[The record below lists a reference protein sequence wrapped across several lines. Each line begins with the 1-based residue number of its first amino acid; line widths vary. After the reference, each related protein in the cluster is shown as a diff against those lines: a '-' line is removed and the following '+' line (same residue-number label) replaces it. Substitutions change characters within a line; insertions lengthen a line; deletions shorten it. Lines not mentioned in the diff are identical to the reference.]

1 MKNTK
6 RILCALLCV
15 IFAVAIVGAVS
26 IFAAE
31 EETIEPGSKGEIQVW
46 LIAGQSNAVG
56 YGEEVP
62 EDGRID
68 SRFTEGF
75 ENVIIYGRL
84 APNSRDEMVQAF
96 EGVKVGQGK
105 DSNSVGAE
113 VGIAS
118 ALGNSGENHAVI
130 KFAVGATKL
139 HPTNASTWTSPS
151 YIEAVQND
159 DDTTN
164 DINAK
169 WTNVGAY
176 YEEFMQTLTDGLAL
190 LVADGYTPVI
200 RGLWWMQGEA
210 ETTLDA
216 DWAPEY
222 EKLLTYLV
230 DDMRKDIAEI
240 AGDPSINDAE
250 NPMPF
255 VIGKINRNPD
265 RTEEAQQAKVDMV
278 NAAQEA
284 VAARRAKVS
293 VVNAHNA
300 YKYYQYDSWHYNTET
315 QMYLGEQFVSEVLK
329 YENKY
334 LVYADGRYVAINTGM
349 YTVGESVTVEFKTA
363 EGYEINSVTMQ
374 IGNGEAVAVELTD
387 GKYVIDSMPAAS
399 VRFVTNVS
407 ADDVVTEYGTI
418 PGEYRDAHDYPFAIF
433 NANGEFVGAD
443 NKFTTGAI
451 AQAAL
456 AGDGAVLLVRRDVD
470 MSKGEANGA
479 SNLSKLNGSMTVDLG
494 GNVISMGSTSG
505 GFDGL
510 IKAEAHKLGYV
521 TNVTVK
527 NGTIL
532 LGEDPIVRFS
542 GANDEERTSAEYV
555 AGYTTNPQKFTIT
568 FDGLKI
574 ALDPRH
580 SDNTNTLVYTYEN
593 LSGNHPN
600 IADNTLIVKDCDIDL
615 SGTTGANLFRTGN
628 IAVKFELLGGSV
640 KVSDPSLIK
649 WADGAQTTLN
659 CGVGTD
665 GEYTKLVTSADAAY
679 RKVSFKSLDG
689 ANMGFDYVATEGDSK
704 TYQLALGTVS
714 AYGLI
719 PEQWASASSY
729 PWVVFDTNGKCVLG
743 TALWSHL
750 TNPSATSVASNTGD
764 GSVVLLRANYK
775 MSSKSNAT
783 NAQASMSRHNGT
795 ITIDL
800 NQYSVTVDTSMDA
813 FIKGEA
819 NKLGYTTNIVMKNG
833 KVVIANTKSLVRFSA
848 AGGNE
853 NRTNAAYLEGCA
865 DNPQTFNIT
874 LENLDISVASSVS
887 TPATG
892 MLLNASIASAE
903 GLKFNTNF
911 IIKDCDVDYGT
922 ATPAKLFNTITV
934 SIKPKVTLIGS
945 TIKANDLSSFVY
957 TASPNVTFGVSQ
969 NEDAKYVQLIVGN
982 ENAIPA
988 ATPNDINY
996 SAVKDLA
1003 YKLIG
1008 TDDGY
1013 NIYELQSPTLTTPYG
1028 TINAKYYSATTYP
1041 WVVFDK
1047 DGKCVSGTKLFT
1059 TTAAAAACEA
1069 GDGAVIY
1076 LRRDTNFDTDKQSGG
1091 TQSIS
1096 KINGTINID
1105 LGGHTVTMGNGG
1117 GADAFIRCEV
1127 YGLGYT
1133 TYINMTNGNIVA
1145 GKDPIVRFSAID
1157 TRWPNVLDGDGNVV
1171 TTYDNNTD
1179 PANVHNFYVTLDG
1192 LNITVD
1198 ADSAMQSSYVISY
1211 GAATTGK
1218 TIKLTNNNVTVKN
1231 CNIDLTNSVSTA
1243 HIFSAPKTI
1252 CANATLIG
1260 GTVTFG
1266 EKNVSLADGLY
1277 GDFKLGKDDN
1287 GNYTVFKFLK
1297 NDATVITNEF
1307 ATVEGTKVV
1316 LSKTGYDED
1325 YNILKPLPVE
1335 VANINYSPKMSITLS
1350 NAFIMNVYVPVAGTQ
1365 KFTFGGVTYENL
1377 DPNGENV
1384 VTLSDGKD
1392 YYLVSVALGSSEAA
1406 KEVKL
1411 TAFVDL
1417 GNSIANATFTFSIPK
1432 YAAKLLA
1439 DNNAT
1444 DVEKALVKN
1453 VLAYVKEAYNYA
1465 GFAEDNSAD
1474 EIARVTALIDSIIGD
1489 YAGTP
1494 TESGANADNNGGVV
1508 TAVTLNLDA
1517 TPSIRFYTTNTSL
1530 ALYANGRKLNTVSGT
1545 DSYGTYAQLDVYAY
1559 ALAETITFGNGGSYH
1574 ISSYVAGAGENEK
1587 ALANAFVKYVES
1599 AAAYRNEVIGK

>member
-75 ENVIIYGRL
+75 ENVIAYGRL
-84 APNSRDEMVQAF
+84 AASSRDEILQEF
-96 EGVKVGQGK
+96 EGVKVGMGK
-105 DSNSVGAE
+105 DSKSTGAE
-113 VGIAS
+113 LGIAS

-130 KFAVGATKL
+130 KYAVGGTKL
-139 HPTNASTWTSPS
+139 HPFNGTTWTSPS

-159 DDTTN
+159 DDPTN
-164 DINAK
+164 DINSK
-169 WTNVGAY
+169 WTKVGDY
-176 YEEFMQTLTDGLAL
+176 YEEFMKTLTDGLAL
-190 LVADGYTPVI
+190 LVADGYTPII

-230 DDMRKDIAEI
+230 DDMRADIAEI
-240 AGDPSINDAE
+240 AGDPSINDSE

-255 VIGKINRNPD
+255 VIGKINRNPNN
-265 RTEEAQQAKVDMV
+265 TEAAQQEKVDIV
-278 NAAQEA
+278 NAAQQA
-284 VAARRAKVS
+284 VAAKRARVS
-293 VVNAHNA
+293 VVDAHNA

-315 QMYLGEQFVSEVLK
+315 QMYLGEQFVAEVLK
-329 YENKY
+329 YENKH
-334 LVYADGRYVAINTGM
+334 LVYADGRYALINTGM
-349 YTVGESVTVEFKTA
+349 YTAGESVTVEFKSV

-387 GKYVIDSMPAAS
+387 GKYVIDSMPAAN
-399 VRFVTNVS
+399 VRFVINAS
-407 ADDVVTEYGTI
+407 ADDVITEYGTI
-418 PGEYRDAHDYPFAIF
+418 PGAYFDAKDYPYAIF
-433 NANGEFVGAD
+433 NSNGEFVGAD
-443 NKFTTGAI
+443 NKFTTGAV
-451 AQAAL
+451 AQAA
-456 AGDGAVLLVRRDVD
+456 ATGDGAVILVRRDVD

-479 SNLSKLNGSMTVDLG
+479 SNLSNLNGTLTVDLG
-494 GNVISMGSTSG
+494 GNVISMGTTSA

-521 TNVTVK
+521 TNVVMK

-555 AGYTTNPQKFTIT
+555 AGYASNPQKFTIT
-568 FDGLKI
+568 FDGLTI
-574 ALDPRH
+574 GRDPRH
-580 SDNTNTLVYTYEN
+580 SDNTNTLVYTHEN
-593 LSGNHPN
+593 LTGNHPN
-600 IADNTLIVKDCDIDL
+600 LADNTLIVKDCDIDL
-615 SGTTGANLFRTGN
+615 SGATAATLFRTGN
-628 IAVKFELLGGSV
+628 IAVKFELLGGSI
-640 KVSDPSLIK
+640 KASDPSVIK
-649 WADGAQTTLN
+649 WVEGPYTTLN

-689 ANMGFDYVATEGDSK
+689 KSMGFDYVSTEGDSK

-922 ATPAKLFNTITV
+922 ATPAKLFNTVTV

-945 TIKANDLSSFVY
+945 TIKANDLSSFTY

-1091 TQSIS
+1091 TQSMT
-1096 KINGTINID
+1096 KIDGTINID
-1105 LGGHTVTMGNGG
+1105 LNNFTITMGNGG
-1117 GADAFIRCEV
+1117 NADALIRCEAFAS
-1127 YGLGYT
+1127 GYT
-1133 TYINMTNGNIVA
+1133 TNIIVKNGKIVA
-1145 GKDPIVRFSAID
+1145 GVDPLVRFSAIN
-1157 TRWPNVLDGDGNVV
+1157 TRWPEG
-1171 TTYDNNTD
+1171 YDTNTD
-1179 PANVHNFYVTLDG
+1179 PAKVHNFYVTFEGLD
-1192 LNITVD
+1192 ISVD
-1198 ADSAMQSSYVISY
+1198 ESADMQGSYVIMF
-1211 GAATTGK
+1211 GAPTPGYS
-1218 TIKLTNNNVTVKN
+1218 IKLTNNNVTVKN
-1231 CNIDLTNSVSTA
+1231 CNIDLTNSVKTT
-1243 HIFSAPKTI
+1243 HIFGSPSTI
-1252 CANATLIG
+1252 RANGYLVG
-1260 GTVTFG
+1260 GSITFG
-1266 EKNVSLADGLY
+1266 DNKPSVSGIFGETFYVDKNES
-1277 GDFKLGKDDN
+1277 
-1287 GNYTVFKFLK
+1287 GNYTVFNYAKGDSAHTTEFK
-1297 NDATVITNEF
+1297 TVDG
-1307 ATVEGTKVV
+1307 AKVV
-1316 LSKTGYDED
+1316 LAKISENAETSVYSFVDASAKS
-1325 YNILKPLPVE
+1325 
-1335 VANINYSPKMSITLS
+1335 YSPKMSITLA
-1350 NAFIMNVYVPVAGTQ
+1350 NAFIMNVYVPVANTQ

-1384 VTLSDGKD
+1384 ITLSDGNA
-1392 YYLVSVALGSSEAA
+1392 YYLVALPLGSSEAA

-1411 TAFVDL
+1411 TASVDL

-1439 DNNAT
+1439 DDDAT
-1444 DVEKALVKN
+1444 ETEQTLVMDVLV
-1453 VLAYVKEAYNYA
+1453 YVKEAYNYV
-1465 GFAEDNSAD
+1465 GFAEDNSAE
-1474 EIARVTALIDSIIGD
+1474 EIARVNALIDSIIGD
-1489 YAGTP
+1489 YVGTP

-1508 TAVTLNLDA
+1508 TAVTLNLDS

-1545 DSYGTYAQLDVYAY
+1545 DSNGTYVELDVYAY
-1559 ALAETITFGNGGSYH
+1559 ALAETITFGDGGSYH
-1574 ISSYVAGAGENEK
+1574 ISSFAHGAGENEK

>member
-1 MKNTK
+1 MKRTK
-6 RILCALLCV
+6 RILVAALCV
-15 IFAVAIVGAVS
+15 IFAVAMIGAVS

-31 EETIEPGSKGEIQVW
+31 EGTVEPGSKGEIQVW

-56 YGEEVP
+56 YGEEIP
-62 EDGRID
+62 EDGRLD
-68 SRFTEGF
+68 PRFTEGF
-75 ENVIIYGRL
+75 ENVIAYGRL
-84 APNSRDEMVQAF
+84 APNSRDEIVQAF
-96 EGVKVGQGK
+96 EGVKVGMGK
-105 DSNSVGAE
+105 DANSTGAE
-113 VGIAS
+113 IGIAS

-130 KFAVGATKL
+130 KYAVGGTKL
-139 HPTNASTWTSPS
+139 HPFNGTTWTSPS

-159 DDTTN
+159 DDPTN
-164 DINAK
+164 DINSK
-169 WTNVGAY
+169 WTKVGDY

-190 LVADGYTPVI
+190 LVAEGYTPVI

-210 ETTLDA
+210 ETTVDNN
-216 DWAPEY
+216 WAPEY

-230 DDMRKDIAEI
+230 DDMRNDIAEI
-240 AGDPSINDAE
+240 SGDPSINDAE

-255 VIGKINRNPD
+255 VIGKINRNPAY
-265 RTEEAQQAKVDMV
+265 TEEAQAANVAIV
-278 NAAQEA
+278 NAAQYA
-284 VAARRAKVS
+284 VAAKRANVS
-293 VVNAHNA
+293 VVDASKS
-300 YKYYQYDSWHYNTET
+300 YKYHQYDSWHYNTET

-334 LVYADGRYVAINTGM
+334 LVYADGRYAAINTGM
-349 YTVGESVTVEFKTA
+349 HTAGESVTVEFKSA
-363 EGYEINSVTMQ
+363 EGYEITSVTMQ
-374 IGNGEAVAVELTD
+374 IGDSDPVAIELTNAT
-387 GKYVIDSMPAAS
+387 YTIDAMPEAS
-399 VRFVTNVS
+399 VKFAITAAAN
-407 ADDVVTEYGTI
+407 DVVIEYGTI
-418 PGEYRDAHDYPFAIF
+418 PGEYADAQDYPFAIF
-433 NANGEFVGAD
+433 DANGEFVGAD
-443 NKFTTGAI
+443 YKFTTGAI
-451 AQAAL
+451 AQAAS

-470 MSKGEANGA
+470 MSKGESNGA
-479 SNLSKLNGSMTVDLG
+479 SNLSKLNGTLTVDLG
-494 GNVISMGSTSG
+494 GNVVSMGSTSG

-555 AGYTTNPQKFTIT
+555 AGYTSNAQKFTIT

-580 SDNTNTLVYTYEN
+580 SDNINTLVHTYEN

-628 IAVKFELLGGSV
+628 IAVKFELLGGSI
-640 KVSDPSLIK
+640 KVSDPAFIK
-649 WADGAQTTLN
+649 WVDGSYTTLN

-665 GEYTKLVTSADAAY
+665 GEYTKLVTSSDAAY

-689 ANMGFDYVATEGDSK
+689 ASMGFDYVATEGDTK
-704 TYQLALGTVS
+704 TYQLTLGTVS

-719 PEQWASASSY
+719 PKQWASASSY

-775 MSSKSNAT
+775 MSSKSNAN

-800 NQYSVTVDTSMDA
+800 NQYSVTVDSNMDA

-833 KVVIANTKSLVRFSA
+833 KVVIANTKSLVRFAA

-903 GLKFNTNF
+903 GVKFNTNF

-922 ATPAKLFNTITV
+922 ATPAKLFNTTTV

-945 TIKANDLSSFVY
+945 TIKANDLSSFAY
-957 TASPNVTFGVSQ
+957 TASTNVTFGVSQ

-1003 YKLIG
+1003 YTLIG
-1008 TDDGY
+1008 TDGDY
-1013 NIYELQSPTLTTPYG
+1013 YIYELQSPTLTTPYG

-1047 DGKCVSGTKLFT
+1047 NGKCVSGTKLFT

-1076 LRRDTNFDTDKQSGG
+1076 LRRDINFDTDRQSGG
-1091 TQSIS
+1091 SQNIS
-1096 KINGTINID
+1096 KINGTLNID
-1105 LGGHTVTMGNGG
+1105 LGGHTVTMGAGG
-1117 GADAFIRCEV
+1117 SADAFIRCEV

-1133 TYINMTNGNIVA
+1133 TYINMTNGNIVG

-1157 TRWPNVLDGDGNVV
+1157 TRWPNIVDKDGNVV
-1171 TTYDNNTD
+1171 TTYDKNTD
-1179 PANVHNFYVTLDG
+1179 SANVHNFYVTLDG
-1192 LNITVD
+1192 LNISVD
-1198 ADSAMQSSYVISY
+1198 ANSAMQGEFVVLF
-1211 GAATTGK
+1211 GAATNGK

-1231 CNIDLTNSVSTA
+1231 CNIDLTNSSVTKN
-1243 HIFSAPKTI
+1243 IFGAPETI
-1252 CANATLIG
+1252 SANATLIG
-1260 GTVTFG
+1260 GTVIFG
-1266 EKNVSLADGLY
+1266 EKDVSVANGLD
-1277 GDFKLGKDDN
+1277 GDFKLGKDGN

-1297 NDATVITNEF
+1297 NDTTVITNEF
-1307 ATVEGTKVV
+1307 ATVEGGEVV
-1316 LSKTGYDED
+1316 LAKTGYDVD
-1325 YNILKPLPVE
+1325 YNIFKPQPVE
-1335 VANINYSPKMSITLS
+1335 VAGLKYSPKMSITLANS
-1350 NAFIMNVYVPVAGTQ
+1350 FIMNVYIPVENTQ
-1365 KFTFGGVTYENL
+1365 KFTFNSVTYENL
-1377 DPNGENV
+1377 DPNSENV
-1384 VTLSDGKD
+1384 VTLSDGNA
-1392 YYLVSVALGSSEAA
+1392 YYLVSLPLGSSEAA
-1406 KEVKL
+1406 KSVVLKATVEVGDKR
-1411 TAFVDL
+1411 A
-1417 GNSIANATFTFSIPK
+1417 SATFTFSISK
-1432 YAAKLLA
+1432 YCANVL
-1439 DNNAT
+1439 NNAGST
-1444 DVEKALVKN
+1444 DVEKTLAKD
-1453 VLAYVKEAYNYA
+1453 VLAYIREAYNYA
-1465 GFAEDNSAD
+1465 LFEEDNTAE
-1474 EIARVTALIDSIIGD
+1474 EIERVNEIIVSLIGD
-1489 YAGTP
+1489 YIGTP
-1494 TESGANADNNGGVV
+1494 MSTGVTKAEEGV
-1508 TAVTLNLDA
+1508 TSVTLNLSA
-1517 TPSIRFYTTNTSL
+1517 KPTIRFYVTDT
-1530 ALYANGRKLNTVSGT
+1530 ALEFYANGVKLNTVNGI
-1545 DSYGTYAQLDVYAY
+1545 DEELGAYVELDVYAY
-1559 ALAETITFGNGGSYH
+1559 TLCETIAYGNGGSYH
-1574 ISSYVAGAGENEK
+1574 ISSFITGSLGQSHETLVK
-1587 ALANAFVKYVES
+1587 AFVNYVES
-1599 AAAYRNEVIGK
+1599 AAVYRNSVVNK